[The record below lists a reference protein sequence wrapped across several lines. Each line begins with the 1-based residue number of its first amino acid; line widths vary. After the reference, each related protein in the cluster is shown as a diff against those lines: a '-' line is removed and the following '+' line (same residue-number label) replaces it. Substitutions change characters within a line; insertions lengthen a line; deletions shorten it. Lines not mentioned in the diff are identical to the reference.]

1 MDIERD
7 TTVISSMV
15 GNGKSPQEMAHFTG
29 NIIELPFG
37 KRLQFVTENGHR
49 NSEFSPLIAWRFS
62 SSLCDSLPEGN
73 CLGFKAC
80 HVSITSGY
88 RT

>member
-49 NSEFSPLIAWRFS
+49 NSEFPMKHGDFPY
-62 SSLCDSLPEGN
+62 LCSFTG
-73 CLGFKAC
+73 G
-80 HVSITSGY
+80 
-88 RT
+88 

>member
-15 GNGKSPQEMAHFTG
+15 GNGKSPQEIAHFTG

-49 NSEFSPLIAWRFS
+49 NSEFPMNSMVIFQ
-62 SSLCDSLPEGN
+62 
-73 CLGFKAC
+73 F
-80 HVSITSGY
+80 VM
-88 RT
+88 